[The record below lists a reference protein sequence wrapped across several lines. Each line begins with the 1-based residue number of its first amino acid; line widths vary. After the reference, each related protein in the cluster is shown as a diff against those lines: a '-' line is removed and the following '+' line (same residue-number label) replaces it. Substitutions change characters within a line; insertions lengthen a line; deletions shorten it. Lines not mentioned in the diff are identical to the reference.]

1 MSLNLIIRNAT
12 LPDGRSGIDIGIKGE
27 RIVET
32 RPKLQASAELEID
45 AGGHL
50 VTPPFVDPHFH
61 MDATLTTG
69 IPRRNVM
76 GTLFEGIAIW
86 SELKQIITEE
96 AVYNRAIQLCEWA
109 IARGNLAI
117 RSHVDVCDPRLTGVR
132 ALLEVK
138 KKMKPYIDIQLV
150 AFPQEGLFRFAGG
163 ETLLRQALDMGVDVV
178 GGIPHF
184 ERTMQHGHDSVRTLC
199 EIAAERG
206 LLIDMHCDES
216 DDPLSRHVEM
226 LAYHTHRL
234 GLQGRVSASH
244 VTSMRTMDN
253 YYFSKLSALVRE
265 AGINVIANPL
275 TNSKGDGDSEHY
287 PKYRGVTRIKEL
299 KRRSINVAF
308 GHDCCLDPWY
318 PLGTYDMLEVA
329 HMGIHEAQ
337 MNSVAEMEGAVDSIT
352 YAGAKSMC
360 LDGYGLEP
368 GNYADMVVL
377 AAADRI
383 EAVRLRADRLHVIR
397 RGKVIVRTKP
407 ADITVSLDGRESKVN
422 FLRADHDHSKH

>member
-1 MSLNLIIRNAT
+1 MTLDLIVRHAT
-12 LPDGRSGIDIGIKGE
+12 LPDGRTGVDIGVKGE
-27 RIVET
+27 RIVEV
-32 RPKLQASAELEID
+32 RPKLAATATIEIE
-45 AGGHL
+45 AHGNL

-69 IPRRNVM
+69 TPRTNVM
-76 GTLFEGIAIW
+76 GSLFEGIAIW
-86 SELKQIITEE
+86 SELKQLITVE
-96 AVYNRAIQLCEWA
+96 AVYERALQLCEWA

-117 RSHVDVCDPRLTGVR
+117 RSHVDVCDPKLTGVR

-138 KKMKPYIDIQLV
+138 KTMKPLIDIQLV
-150 AFPQEGLFRFAGG
+150 AFPQEGLFRFEGG
-163 ETLLRQALDMGVDVV
+163 EKLLRQAIDMGVDVV

-184 ERTMQHGHDSVRTLC
+184 ERTMQHGHDSVKTLC

-206 LLIDMHCDES
+206 LLVDMHCDES

-234 GLQGRVSASH
+234 GMQGRVSASH

-253 YYFSKLSALVRE
+253 YYFGKLSALVRE

-275 TNSKGDGDSEHY
+275 TNAKGDGDSEHY

-299 KRRSINVAF
+299 MRRNINVAY

-329 HMGIHEAQ
+329 HMAIHEAQ
-337 MNSVAEMEGAVDSIT
+337 LNSVAEMESAVNSVT
-352 YAGAKSMC
+352 YAGAKAMC
-360 LDGYGLEP
+360 LEGYGLAP

-377 AAADRI
+377 NAADRI
-383 EAVRLRADRLHVIR
+383 EAVRLRADRLQVIR
-397 RGKVIVRTKP
+397 RGKVIARTKP
-407 ADITVSLDGRESKVN
+407 ADVTVCAFGQEKAIR
-422 FLRADHDHSKH
+422 FLRPGHEHCKH

>member
-1 MSLNLIIRNAT
+1 MSLDLIIRNVA
-12 LPDGRSGIDIGIKGE
+12 LPDGRSGMDIGIKGE
-27 RIVET
+27 RIAEA
-32 RPKLQASAELEID
+32 RPKLQVNADREID
-45 AGGHL
+45 AGGNL

-86 SELKQIITEE
+86 SELKQIISPE
-96 AVYNRAIQLCEWA
+96 AVYDRAIQLCEWA

-138 KKMKPYIDIQLV
+138 KRMKPYIDIQLV
-150 AFPQEGLFRFAGG
+150 AFPQEGLFRFEGG

-184 ERTMQHGHDSVRTLC
+184 ERTMQHGHDSVRALC

-206 LLIDMHCDES
+206 LLVDMHCDES

-253 YYFSKLSALVRE
+253 YYFSKLSSLVHE

-287 PKYRGVTRIKEL
+287 PKIRGVTRIKEL
-299 KRRSINVAF
+299 KRRHINVAF
-308 GHDCCLDPWY
+308 GHDCCVDPWY
-318 PLGTYDMLEVA
+318 PLGTHDMLEVA
-329 HMGIHEAQ
+329 HMAIHEAQ
-337 MNSVAEMEGAVDSIT
+337 LNSVAEMEGAVDSVT
-352 YAGAKSMC
+352 YAGARAMG
-360 LDGYGLEP
+360 LEGYGLEP

-377 AAADRI
+377 AAADPI

-397 RGKVIVRTKP
+397 RGKVISSTRP
-407 ADITVSLDGRESKVN
+407 AEITVSLDGRETKVS
-422 FLRADHDHSKH
+422 FLRTVQARHRH